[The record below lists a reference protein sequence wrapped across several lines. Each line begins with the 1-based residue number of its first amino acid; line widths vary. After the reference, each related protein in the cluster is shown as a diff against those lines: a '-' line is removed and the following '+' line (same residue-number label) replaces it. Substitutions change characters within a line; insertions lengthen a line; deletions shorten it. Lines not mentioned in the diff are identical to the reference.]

1 MPFIWLT
8 VHQNLLLAGLYPDPL
23 GNLEHS
29 PDPLVAFKGRK
40 AKGKGRKGVEGRR
53 EGKGGEREGDCI
65 HCVGGWRDTNA
76 KEQLLKAK
84 NTTKDFSSVCKP
96 VH

>member
-1 MPFIWLT
+1 
-8 VHQNLLLAGLYPDPL
+8 
-23 GNLEHS
+23 
-29 PDPLVAFKGRK
+29 
-40 AKGKGRKGVEGRR
+40 VEGRR
-53 EGKGGEREGDCI
+53 EGKGGEREGDCV
-65 HCVGGWRDTNA
+65 HCVGGWIDTNA